1 MQCASLCMNNPDCYL
16 FCVTGEI
23 CTLFDAAVTELWQ
36 GDYSEDA
43 LTFSACFSLT
53 ASSLQTFR
61 DNNPDG
67 MILGLSTTTSEF
79 ESTETPE
86 NEIEQTETPENEI
99 ETTETPGQ

>member
-61 DNNPDG
+61 DNNPDVNSSQRRRQR
-67 MILGLSTTTSEF
+67 MKSNKRRRQKMKSKQQRHRD
-79 ESTETPE
+79 SKS
-86 NEIEQTETPENEI
+86 
-99 ETTETPGQ
+99 